1 MAIRY
6 WLGVV
11 QQEYVLRSVAMGLAQ
26 MNFAAREILESM
38 NESDGLVYYSP
49 KTEFEGERLRQF
61 TAIGYVSDNVVV
73 QVGDSGSEYRP
84 WRRRVQYDPDAEPA
98 SIRPLLK
105 VLDLT
110 RDDPDWGR
118 QLRRGLLEISRHDFD
133 LIRAQM
139 RRPSADD
146 RRR

>member
-1 MAIRY
+1 MIRY

-26 MNFAAREILESM
+26 MNHSSREVLEQM

-49 KTEFEGERLRQF
+49 RTEFEGDRLRQF
-61 TAIGYVSDNVVV
+61 TAIGFVSDNAVL
-73 QVGDSGSEYRP
+73 QVGVSGSEYRP
-84 WRRRVQYDPDAEPA
+84 WRRRVDYDLTAEPA

-105 VLDLT
+105 LLDLS
-110 RDDPDWGR
+110 RDDPDWGLR
-118 QLRRGLLEISRHDFD
+118 LRRGLLEISRHDFE

>member
-11 QQEYVLRSVAMGLAQ
+11 QQEYVLRSVSMGLAQ
-26 MNFAAREILESM
+26 MNHSSRDILESM
-38 NESDGLVYYSP
+38 NESDWLVYYSP

-61 TAIGYVSDNVVV
+61 TAIGYVSDNSVV
-73 QVGDSGSEYRP
+73 QVGVSGSEYRP
-84 WRRRVQYDPDAEPA
+84 WRRRVEYDPDAEPA

-110 RDDPDWGR
+110 RDDPNWGVK
-118 QLRRGLLEISRHDFD
+118 LRRGLLEISRHDFD

-139 RRPSADD
+139 RRPTADD

>member
-11 QQEYVLRSVAMGLAQ
+11 QQEYVLRSVSMGLAQ
-26 MNFAAREILESM
+26 MNHSSREILERM

-61 TAIGYVSDNVVV
+61 TAIGYVSDNMVV

-110 RDDPDWGR
+110 RDDRDWGLK
-118 QLRRGLLEISRHDFD
+118 LRRGLLEISRHDFD

>member
-26 MNFAAREILESM
+26 VNFAARELLEDM

-49 KTEFEGERLRQF
+49 KTQFEGDRLREF
-61 TAIGYVSDNVVV
+61 TAIGYVSDDAVV
-73 QVGDSGSEYRP
+73 QVGVSGSEYRP
-84 WRRRVQYDPDAEPA
+84 WRRKVAYDADAEPA

-110 RDDPDWGR
+110 RGDPNWGLK
-118 QLRRGLLEISRHDFD
+118 LRRGLLEISRHDFE